1 MVAGLFLITMGIIEL
16 HRLKKSQKVS
26 KPFVKILLIIS
37 MTLYFILGKTLTII
51 AGGTFFVALVFLE
64 IVLFDTD
71 ALNNYAEERNLVSIY
86 REERKF
92 EKEVNKEGKS
102 TDNTDSEISVVQK
115 TENSSTLDQD
125 EKAKTSDN
133 SVLSNEEIK
142 YSEIPNVVED
152 PSSINN
158 KKYQKYYSQ

>member
-1 MVAGLFLITMGIIEL
+1 
-16 HRLKKSQKVS
+16 
-26 KPFVKILLIIS
+26 
-37 MTLYFILGKTLTII
+37 MTLYFILGKTLTVI